1 MAHLDLL
8 SRSLCG
14 AAACQLTSIVP
25 LAPLD
30 RLLSTC
36 FRYHSLVLDVSW
48 VKVYK
53 LDLSSAMFCIYS
65 ALLCDTYYER
75 DERASRSWTIFS
87 RRENRLSEPTWYARC
102 HPIGS
107 KGHGGDVCIHR
118 PAVFR
123 LNKSLS
129 FRFFFGKSMLALVPL
144 YRPFFH
150 SHCCLFLPRDVF
162 YSICVPWSYD
172 VPTKGFSRSTMSFLR
187 YIIFTYSWKFFVIY
201 IYIYIYIR
209 YYEIF

>member
-8 SRSLCG
+8 SRSRCG
-14 AAACQLTSIVP
+14 AAACRLTSIVP

-36 FRYHSLVLDVSW
+36 FRYHSPVLDVSW

-53 LDLSSAMFCIYS
+53 LDLSSAAFCIRS
-65 ALLCDTYYER
+65 VSLCDIYYER
-75 DERASRSWTIFS
+75 DEHASCSRTILS
-87 RRENRLSEPTWYARC
+87 RCENRLSKTTRYARC

-107 KGHGGDVCIHR
+107 EGHGGDVCIHR

-129 FRFFFGKSMLALVPL
+129 LRFFSGKSMLALVPL
-144 YRPFFH
+144 YRLFFRSLLPFSPETSFIL
-150 SHCCLFLPRDVF
+150 SLFLDLTTCLQKDSHARRCF
-162 YSICVPWSYD
+162 SYSIKYNH
-172 VPTKGFSRSTMSFLR
+172 SRM
-187 YIIFTYSWKFFVIY
+187 
-201 IYIYIYIR
+201 
-209 YYEIF
+209 EILCYLHLY